1 MAYSLFCSD
10 ASIQSAK
17 MPDHPR
23 IVPANPD
30 SMGNAINA
38 ACALINGGSIVW
50 KLKGSDGFMM
60 ERIDIETEC
69 RRREAE
75 IPPNP
80 DG

>member
-10 ASIQSAK
+10 VPTPSGK

-23 IVPANPD
+23 VVPANMD
-30 SMGNAINA
+30 SMGNAINT
-38 ACALINGGSIVW
+38 ACELINGGSIVW
-50 KLKGSDGFMM
+50 KIKGSDGFMM

-75 IPPNP
+75 IQLKP
-80 DG
+80 

>member
-1 MAYSLFCSD
+1 MTYALFCSD
-10 ASIQSAK
+10 SSIPSAR

-23 IVPANPD
+23 VVPASSD

-38 ACALINGGSIVW
+38 ACELINGGSIVW
-50 KLKGSDGFMM
+50 KIKGSDGFMM

-75 IPPNP
+75 ILPKP
-80 DG
+80 